1 MGNDLRSARGS
12 MARRFVAA
20 IILLAGLDLNLHA
33 ADAAALQATIERL
46 RKVEVPSARRIL
58 MDQVYDEAHPERCRF
73 DLYLPK
79 TEKPS
84 PLVVYFHG
92 GGWSYGTRLGIRSPL
107 FLPVLEQLLANG
119 VAVAA
124 VEYRFAVDGTT
135 VRDCVRDGFA
145 AVAFLT
151 ANNPQDSLLPGR
163 IAILGD
169 SAGGHLGMM
178 VALADPALF
187 LSAGDPK
194 PVRVGGL
201 VVWYAPSDFTSV
213 AGWSDERRVTGLIAR
228 FGATRLDDPLVPLLS
243 PVTHLKPTSPPIL
256 CVQGDGDTS
265 VLLRQAQILE
275 KRAGEVGAP
284 FRLRVVRNAGH
295 NWREAGGTIDPGKE
309 EIQRLTAQTLLDAVR
324 R

>member
-1 MGNDLRSARGS
+1 MIWSFSRTTAAVLSLWLLS
-12 MARRFVAA
+12 SVVAA
-20 IILLAGLDLNLHA
+20 A
-33 ADAAALQATIERL
+33 ADAAALQATMERL
-46 RKVEVPSARRIL
+46 RKVEVPSAQRIL
-58 MDQVYDEAHPERCRF
+58 MDQVYDSAHAERCRF

-92 GGWSYGTRLGIRSPL
+92 GGWTYGTRLGIRSPL
-107 FLPVLEQLLANG
+107 FLPVLEQLLASG

-135 VRDCVRDGFA
+135 VRDGVRDCFA
-145 AVAFLT
+145 AMAFLT
-151 ANNPQDSLLPGR
+151 ANDPQGLLLPDR
-163 IAILGD
+163 IAVLGD
-169 SAGGHLGMM
+169 SAGGHLGLM

-194 PVRVGGL
+194 PVRVRGL
-201 VVWYAPSDFTSV
+201 VVWYAASDFTSA
-213 AGWSDERRVTGLIAR
+213 AGWSDERRVINLIAR
-228 FGATRLDDPLVPLLS
+228 FGATRLDDPVVTLLS

-265 VLLRQAQILE
+265 VLLRQAHILE
-275 KRAGEVGAP
+275 KRAAEVGAP

-309 EIQRLTAQTLLDAVR
+309 EIQRLTAQTLIDAVR

>member
-1 MGNDLRSARGS
+1 MICSFAHKPVAVLSLWLLS
-12 MARRFVAA
+12 SVAA
-20 IILLAGLDLNLHA
+20 AA
-33 ADAAALQATIERL
+33 ADAAALQATMERL
-46 RKVEVPSARRIL
+46 RKVEVPSAQRIL
-58 MDQVYDEAHPERCRF
+58 MDQVYDSAHPEHCRF

-92 GGWSYGTRLGIRSPL
+92 GGWTYGTRLGIRSPL
-107 FLPVLEQLLANG
+107 FLPVLEQLLVNG

-135 VRDCVRDGFA
+135 VRDCTRDCFA

-151 ANNPQDSLLPGR
+151 AKNPQGLLRTDR
-163 IAILGD
+163 IAVLGD
-169 SAGGHLGMM
+169 SAGGHLGLM

-187 LSAGDPK
+187 LSAGNPK
-194 PVRVGGL
+194 PARVSGL
-201 VVWYAPSDFTSV
+201 VVWYAASDFTSA
-213 AGWSDERRVTGLIAR
+213 AGWSDERRLTNLIAR
-228 FGATRLDDPLVPLLS
+228 FGATRADDPVVTLLS

-256 CVQGDGDTS
+256 SLQGDGDTS
-265 VLLRQAQILE
+265 VLLRQAKILE
-275 KRAGEVGAP
+275 KRAAEVGAP

-309 EIQRLTAQTLLDAVR
+309 EIQRLTAQTLVDAVQEEKQ
-324 R
+324 

>member
-1 MGNDLRSARGS
+1 MICSFAHKPVAVLSLWLLS
-12 MARRFVAA
+12 SVAA
-20 IILLAGLDLNLHA
+20 AA
-33 ADAAALQATIERL
+33 ADAAALQATMERL
-46 RKVEVPSARRIL
+46 RKVEVPSAQRIL
-58 MDQVYDEAHPERCRF
+58 MDQVYDSAHPEHCRF

-92 GGWSYGTRLGIRSPL
+92 GGWTYGTRLGIRSPL
-107 FLPVLEQLLANG
+107 FLPVLEQLLVNG

-135 VRDCVRDGFA
+135 VRDCTRDCFV

-151 ANNPQDSLLPGR
+151 AKNPRGLLRTDR
-163 IAILGD
+163 IAVLGD
-169 SAGGHLGMM
+169 SAGGHLGLM

-194 PVRVGGL
+194 PARVSGL
-201 VVWYAPSDFTSV
+201 VVWYAASDFTSA
-213 AGWSDERRVTGLIAR
+213 AGWSDERRLTNLIAR
-228 FGATRLDDPLVPLLS
+228 FGATRVDDPVVTLLS

-256 CVQGDGDTS
+256 SLQGDGDTS
-265 VLLRQAQILE
+265 VLLRQAKILE
-275 KRAGEVGAP
+275 KRAAEVGAP

-295 NWREAGGTIDPGKE
+295 NWREAGDTIDPGKE
-309 EIQRLTAQTLLDAVR
+309 EIQRLTAQTLIDAVR

>member
-1 MGNDLRSARGS
+1 MICSFAHKPVAVLSLWLLS
-12 MARRFVAA
+12 SVAA
-20 IILLAGLDLNLHA
+20 AA
-33 ADAAALQATIERL
+33 ADAAALQATMERL
-46 RKVEVPSARRIL
+46 RKVEVPSAQRIL
-58 MDQVYDEAHPERCRF
+58 MDQVYDSAHPEHCRF

-92 GGWSYGTRLGIRSPL
+92 GGWTYGTRLGIRSPL
-107 FLPVLEQLLANG
+107 FLPVLEQLLVNG

-135 VRDCVRDGFA
+135 VRDCTRDCFA

-151 ANNPQDSLLPGR
+151 AKNPQGLLRTDR
-163 IAILGD
+163 IAVLGD
-169 SAGGHLGMM
+169 SAGGHLGLM

-194 PVRVGGL
+194 PARVSGL
-201 VVWYAPSDFTSV
+201 VVWYAASDFTSA
-213 AGWSDERRVTGLIAR
+213 AGWSDERRLTNLIAR
-228 FGATRLDDPLVPLLS
+228 FGATRVDDPVVTLLS
-243 PVTHLKPTSPPIL
+243 PATHLKPTSPPIL
-256 CVQGDGDTS
+256 SLQGDGDTS
-265 VLLRQAQILE
+265 VLLRQAKILE
-275 KRAGEVGAP
+275 KRAAEVGAP

-295 NWREAGGTIDPGKE
+295 NWREAGDPIDPGKE
-309 EIQRLTAQTLLDAVR
+309 EIQRLTAQTLIDAVR